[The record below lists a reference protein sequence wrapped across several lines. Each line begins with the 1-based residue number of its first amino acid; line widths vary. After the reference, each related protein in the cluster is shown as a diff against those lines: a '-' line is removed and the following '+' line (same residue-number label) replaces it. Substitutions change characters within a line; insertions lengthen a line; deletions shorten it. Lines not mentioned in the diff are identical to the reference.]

1 FAWLRQLME
10 WQRDLKD
17 PTDFISTV
25 KVDLFSD
32 EVFVFT
38 PRGEVK
44 ELKRGSTPIDFA
56 YMIHSEVGDRCT
68 GARVNG
74 RIVPLRY
81 RLKNGDTVEITTSP
95 SQRPNKDWL
104 GFVKTGRARTRISA
118 YLRREQRRRAVEM
131 GREILDKEAKR
142 YGRSLQKLMKDG
154 SMARAVDGGRYHKPE
169 DLLAAVGYGKAKAQ
183 DILQRA
189 LPEEVLSRGPQ
200 PETKPKSRLEKLFRA
215 VAKKSQTGVTVQGI
229 DDLLVRFAKCCNAVP
244 GDPIV
249 GFVTRGRGI
258 TIHGVDCDKALQLD
272 PERKVEVNWD
282 TRSAVPRSVELKI
295 VTDDKPGILAT
306 MSQAFSGAGVN
317 ILNANCKT
325 RRDSRATNTFLV
337 TVKDAAQ
344 LRRVMKDI
352 ENLSGVYTVD
362 RV

>member
-1 FAWLRQLME
+1 
-10 WQRDLKD
+10 
-17 PTDFISTV
+17 
-25 KVDLFSD
+25 
-32 EVFVFT
+32 
-38 PRGEVK
+38 
-44 ELKRGSTPIDFA
+44 
-56 YMIHSEVGDRCT
+56 
-68 GARVNG
+68 
-74 RIVPLRY
+74 
-81 RLKNGDTVEITTSP
+81 
-95 SQRPNKDWL
+95 
-104 GFVKTGRARTRISA
+104 
-118 YLRREQRRRAVEM
+118 
-131 GREILDKEAKR
+131 
-142 YGRSLQKLMKDG
+142 
-154 SMARAVDGGRYHKPE
+154 
-169 DLLAAVGYGKAKAQ
+169 
-183 DILQRA
+183 
-189 LPEEVLSRGPQ
+189 Q

-258 TIHGVDCDKALQLD
+258 TIHSVDCDKALQLD